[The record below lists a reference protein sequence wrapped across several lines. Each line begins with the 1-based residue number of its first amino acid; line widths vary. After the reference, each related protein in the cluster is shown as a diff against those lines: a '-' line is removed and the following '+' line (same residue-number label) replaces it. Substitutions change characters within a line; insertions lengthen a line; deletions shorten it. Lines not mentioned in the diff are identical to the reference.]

1 MKKIRTTVYIDGQN
15 LYHSI
20 KELNRPEL
28 NWVNYWSLSES
39 LLRKN
44 EELIEVNYFTASP
57 TWLPDQLVKF
67 RVHMKALNHVGVNI
81 IYGLFKDKFLQ
92 CPKCGRRYSTKEEKE
107 TDINIGLR
115 LVTDGMRDLYDRAIL
130 ISADT
135 DLKAALETAQ
145 HLCEDKEIFVAAPQG
160 RRNRARDL
168 QPRYEIKPG
177 RIANHLLDAE
187 FKDSDGKVF
196 ITRPA
201 DYDPPSSN

>member
-1 MKKIRTTVYIDGQN
+1 MKKIRTIVYIDGQN

-28 NWVNYWSLSES
+28 NWFNVWSLSES

-57 TWLPDQLVKF
+57 TWLPEQLVRF
-67 RVHMKALNHVGVNI
+67 RAHMKALQYVGVTI
-81 IYGLFKDKFLQ
+81 IYGLFKNKFLR
-92 CPKCGRRYSTKEEKE
+92 CPKCGRSYTTKEEKE

-130 ISADT
+130 ITADT

-145 HLCEDKEIFVAAPQG
+145 HLCKDKEIFVVAPPK

-168 QPRYEIKPG
+168 NPKYELKPG
-177 RIANHLLDAE
+177 RIANHLLAE
-187 FKDSDGKVF
+187 RYLASDGSLVAE
-196 ITRPA
+196 RPA
-201 DYDPPSSN
+201 GYKPSE